1 METYVNFEIQE
12 MPLSSPLLRSRVER
26 FLGENGLSLEDVET
40 YLAAVSPEGRIIAGA
55 GIASNVIKCAAVDV
69 SARGTGVFGS
79 IVSRL
84 LSLAASRG
92 IMDLRVYTKPSNV
105 SIFES
110 LGFHVIASC
119 PSAAILENGDSL
131 EVYCD
136 YLRSFL
142 RPSERCGVIVMN
154 ANPFTLGHKYL
165 IDKALSRVD
174 TLFVIPVAEDVSRFP
189 LSERVAMMDLPPR
202 ALLVDGSEYQIS
214 SVTFPSYFL
223 KSLSEASE
231 AQMALDLK
239 IFDEYIAPALGASV
253 RFVGSEPSDPLTAR
267 YNELMHSTLHSVEVV
282 EIPRTGVSAT
292 AVRDALRRG
301 VFSEAAAMCPPTTWP
316 YLAADLAERALH
328 LELDTPLKPG
338 LVCPESSG
346 AHSDMD
352 YGTMLSGIR
361 AIRPFF
367 PRFAMAPDVES
378 LRALGIE
385 AEDAM
390 LRSTGGVNTHRGAIF
405 AIGLALSAAFHPA
418 GSVLSATSDPA
429 GPAGLSGLSGRKLQ
443 FTDNQEDIKRGV
455 VEIAGP
461 LLRNSLNNNNLHFT
475 PKDARGM
482 ALCGYHD
489 LFEDW
494 LPFYRGLSR
503 AEAEEGVPSA
513 SVLQKTLLRI
523 MSTLDDTCVVKRAGR
538 DRADEVKR
546 EAAAALSALTA
557 GPQRA
562 GDDEGSAKREIGF
575 SGPVRKNNLPW
586 SEGGRGPEA
595 ILPAKGDEGSPEAAL
610 AELCRRYAL
619 EGISPGGAADMLSL
633 TIFID
638 SITK

>member
-1 METYVNFEIQE
+1 

-55 GIASNVIKCAAVDV
+55 GIASNVIKCAAVDA

-119 PSAAILENGDSL
+119 PSAAILENGDLL

-165 IDKALSRVD
+165 IDRALSRVD

-239 IFDEYIAPALGASV
+239 IFDEYIAPALGASI

-267 YNELMHSTLHSVEVV
+267 YNELMHSTLRSVEVV

-301 VFSEAAAMCPPTTWP
+301 VFSEAAAMCPPTSWP
-316 YLAADLAERALH
+316 YLAADLAERALR

-385 AEDAM
+385 AEEAM

-405 AIGLALSAAFHPA
+405 AIGLALNAALHPA
-418 GSVLSATSDPA
+418 GSVLSATSD
-429 GPAGLSGLSGRKLQ
+429 PAGLSGLSGRKLQ
-443 FTDNQEDIKRGV
+443 FTDNQEDIERGV

-503 AEAEEGVPSA
+503 AEAEGTTSGAFARIETPQKPKHFGDPVMSRSDAEEGAPSA
-513 SVLQKTLLRI
+513 SALQKTLLRI

-562 GDDEGSAKREIGF
+562 EDDER
-575 SGPVRKNNLPW
+575 
-586 SEGGRGPEA
+586 
-595 ILPAKGDEGSPEAAL
+595 SPEAAL

>member
-1 METYVNFEIQE
+1 METYENIEIQE

-55 GIASNVIKCAAVDV
+55 GIASNVIKCAAVDA

-119 PSAAILENGDSL
+119 PSAAILENGDLL

-165 IDKALSRVD
+165 IDRALSRVD

-239 IFDEYIAPALGASV
+239 IFDEYIAPALGASI

-267 YNELMHSTLHSVEVV
+267 YNELMHSTLRSVEVV

-301 VFSEAAAMCPPTTWP
+301 VFSEAAAMCPPTSWP
-316 YLAADLAERALH
+316 YLAADLAERALR

-385 AEDAM
+385 AEEAM

-405 AIGLALSAAFHPA
+405 AIGLALNAALHPA
-418 GSVLSATSDPA
+418 GSVLSATSD
-429 GPAGLSGLSGRKLQ
+429 PAGLSGLSGRKLQ
-443 FTDNQEDIKRGV
+443 FTDNQEDIERGV

-461 LLRNSLNNNNLHFT
+461 LLRNSLNNNNLHLT
-475 PKDARGM
+475 PKDARAM

-503 AEAEEGVPSA
+503 AEAEGTTSGAFARIETPQKPKHFGDPVMSRSDAEEGAPSA
-513 SVLQKTLLRI
+513 SALQKTLLRI

-562 GDDEGSAKREIGF
+562 EDDER
-575 SGPVRKNNLPW
+575 
-586 SEGGRGPEA
+586 
-595 ILPAKGDEGSPEAAL
+595 SPEAAL

>member
-1 METYVNFEIQE
+1 METYENFEIQE

-55 GIASNVIKCAAVDV
+55 GIASNVIKCAAVDA

-165 IDKALSRVD
+165 IDKALSLVD

-231 AQMALDLK
+231 AHMALDLK

-267 YNELMHSTLHSVEVV
+267 YNELMHSTLRSVEVV

-301 VFSEAAAMCPPTTWP
+301 VFSEAAAMCPPTSWP
-316 YLAADLAERALH
+316 YLAADLAERALR

-385 AEDAM
+385 AEEAM

-405 AIGLALSAAFHPA
+405 AIGLALNAAFHPA
-418 GSVLSATSDPA
+418 GSVLSATSD
-429 GPAGLSGLSGRKLQ
+429 PAGLSGLSGRKLQ

-494 LPFYRGLSR
+494 LPFYRGLS
-503 AEAEEGVPSA
+503 PSA
-513 SVLQKTLLRI
+513 SALQKTLLRI

-562 GDDEGSAKREIGF
+562 E
-575 SGPVRKNNLPW
+575 
-586 SEGGRGPEA
+586 
-595 ILPAKGDEGSPEAAL
+595 GDEGSPEAAL

-633 TIFID
+633 TVFID

>member
-1 METYVNFEIQE
+1 METYENIEIQE

-26 FLGENGLSLEDVET
+26 FLGDNGLSLEDVET

-55 GIASNVIKCAAVDV
+55 GIASNVIKCAAVDA

-119 PSAAILENGDSL
+119 PSAAILENGDLL

-165 IDKALSRVD
+165 IDRALSRVD

-239 IFDEYIAPALGASV
+239 IFDEYIAPALGASI

-267 YNELMHSTLHSVEVV
+267 YNELMHSTLRSVEVV

-301 VFSEAAAMCPPTTWP
+301 VFSEAAAMCPPTSWP
-316 YLAADLAERALH
+316 YLAADLAERALR

-385 AEDAM
+385 AEEAM

-405 AIGLALSAAFHPA
+405 AIGLALNAALHPA
-418 GSVLSATSDPA
+418 GSVLSATSD
-429 GPAGLSGLSGRKLQ
+429 PAGLSGLSGRKLQ
-443 FTDNQEDIKRGV
+443 FTDNQEDIERGV

-503 AEAEEGVPSA
+503 AEAEGTTSGAFARIETPQKPKHFGDPVMSRSGAEEGIPSA
-513 SVLQKTLLRI
+513 SALQKTLLRI

-562 GDDEGSAKREIGF
+562 EDDER
-575 SGPVRKNNLPW
+575 
-586 SEGGRGPEA
+586 
-595 ILPAKGDEGSPEAAL
+595 SPEAAL